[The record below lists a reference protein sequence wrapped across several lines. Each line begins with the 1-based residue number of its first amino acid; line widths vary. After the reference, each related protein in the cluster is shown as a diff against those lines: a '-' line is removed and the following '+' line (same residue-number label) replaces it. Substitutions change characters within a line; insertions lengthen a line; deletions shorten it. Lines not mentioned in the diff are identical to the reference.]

1 METINITNGVN
12 LRLINGDKFG
22 FVTMSIL
29 FRQPLQRDMA
39 TANALLSLML
49 LSGSK
54 SYKNRRLLEM
64 AFEQYEGAVV
74 DTSVIKK
81 GNEQIIQIYA
91 RFKQAYTEDICCLLN
106 DIIFNPVFNN
116 EQVEKNIL
124 KNIILSQINNKR
136 QYAFSQFMEKIY
148 DDVNAD
154 GYVEDIDAIDINKE
168 YKRAIENSLIEI
180 LVVGGNKG
188 IIEKCVKQYFTFTD
202 RNINNIELKKLT
214 PVKTR
219 YIEDSDVLQSK
230 ICVGL
235 QCDFGCKGIEYARL
249 MVANDIFSSG
259 ANSKLYAKARE
270 DENLCYYITGRL
282 FRFNSL
288 ITIEAG
294 ISSDSVDK
302 TVEIIKSAIHQMKT
316 ETIEKQDIEQAKTSI
331 INGYKTI
338 GDKPDAIMNFYVNQ
352 IMADDDRDIPDVIEC
367 IKSVEDINGVFDSCY
382 MNTLYVLRGEL

>member
-1 METINITNGVN
+1 MSILETINITNGVN

-154 GYVEDIDAIDINKE
+154 GYVEDIDSIDINKE

-294 ISSDSVDK
+294 I
-302 TVEIIKSAIHQMKT
+302 
-316 ETIEKQDIEQAKTSI
+316 
-331 INGYKTI
+331 
-338 GDKPDAIMNFYVNQ
+338 
-352 IMADDDRDIPDVIEC
+352 
-367 IKSVEDINGVFDSCY
+367 
-382 MNTLYVLRGEL
+382 